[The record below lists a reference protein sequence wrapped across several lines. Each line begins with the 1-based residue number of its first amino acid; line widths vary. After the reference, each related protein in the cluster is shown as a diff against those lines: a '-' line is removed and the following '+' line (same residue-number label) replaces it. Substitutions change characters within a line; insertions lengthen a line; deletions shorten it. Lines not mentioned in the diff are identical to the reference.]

1 MTTIHQLRRIINNG
15 YVKKTRKM
23 LKPQVIGLSENE
35 IFNAMTLSNI
45 KVKPFAF
52 NSKHRINSL
61 VTTQNPKTCEVIKE
75 TDSNKFFQ
83 MLKKLFDD
91 PIDQTTDVETIEK
104 VSNFVVKKNGNDIG
118 IFSLDIVDDSIR
130 IGNFGIEKEYRNT
143 KTVMESLLAIRDS
156 IIDFAKAN
164 GISKIVTEVNDGNK
178 QLLSLYQRFG
188 FKPLAEINFNSSIMD
203 INATQ
208 HLLEAII

>member
-61 VTTQNPKTCEVIKE
+61 VTTQNPKTCEVIRE
-75 TDSNKFFQ
+75 TNSKNFSQ
-83 MLKKLFDD
+83 ILKRLFDE
-91 PIDQTTDVETIEK
+91 PINAAEDEIIENIT
-104 VSNFVVKKNGNDIG
+104 NFVVKKNGNNIG
-118 IFSLDIVDDSIR
+118 AFSLDIIDDSIR

-203 INATQ
+203 MNAVQ
-208 HLLEAII
+208 HLLEATI